1 MFKQRNDRVK
11 VLGFTFSLGLCVFMQ
26 VMSEMHGQV
35 DPTNIMFVGLIWSLF
50 LIGHLYYWSPISTRD
65 AKHMLRRDWTTCKN
79 EVTILGSRVDTQ
91 KDLPHGLS
99 SLLHLY
105 IVLKFGMIIF
115 MTLSWQ
121 LILQIY

>member
-50 LIGHLYYWSPISTRD
+50 LIGHLYYWSPISTWTPNPCYDEFGLR
-65 AKHMLRRDWTTCKN
+65 AKMK
-79 EVTILGSRVDTQ
+79 
-91 KDLPHGLS
+91 
-99 SLLHLY
+99 
-105 IVLKFGMIIF
+105 
-115 MTLSWQ
+115 
-121 LILQIY
+121 